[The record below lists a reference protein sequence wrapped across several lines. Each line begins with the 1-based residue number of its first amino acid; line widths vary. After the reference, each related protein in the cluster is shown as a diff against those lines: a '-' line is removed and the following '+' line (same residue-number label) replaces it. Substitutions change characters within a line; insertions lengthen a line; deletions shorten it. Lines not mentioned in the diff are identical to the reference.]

1 MTKVNIKGQ
10 DYEVFRD
17 DLNNPDLAENDGYC
31 ELYDKKICMRQ
42 REFLPGKSEE
52 AKKLREEHVIRHE
65 LIHALAEEC
74 GVSYGDNEN
83 LVDWIAAIIPHVN
96 KAVDQLR
103 KDGVI

>member
-17 DLNNPDLAENDGYC
+17 DLNNRQLAENDGIC
-31 ELYDKKICMRQ
+31 DLYDKKIII
-42 REFLPGKSEE
+42 REIQYLDGDSDR
-52 AKKLREEHVIRHE
+52 AKKYREEHVVRHE

-74 GVSYGDNEN
+74 GVSYGENED

>member
-31 ELYDKKICMRQ
+31 EQLDKRICIRQ

-52 AKKLREEHVIRHE
+52 AKKLREEQTVRHE
-65 LIHALAEEC
+65 LVHALAEEC
-74 GVSYGDNEN
+74 GVDYGYNET

>member
-31 ELYDKKICMRQ
+31 ELLDKRICIRQ
-42 REFLPGKSEE
+42 REFLPGKNEE
-52 AKKLREEHVIRHE
+52 AKKLREEQTVRHE
-65 LIHALAEEC
+65 LVHALAEEC
-74 GVSYGDNEN
+74 GVDYGYNET
-83 LVDWIAAIIPHVN
+83 LVDWIAEIIPHVN

>member
-1 MTKVNIKGQ
+1 M
-10 DYEVFRD
+10 
-17 DLNNPDLAENDGYC
+17 AEHDGYC
-31 ELYDKKICMRQ
+31 ELYDKKICVRHI
-42 REFLPGKSEE
+42 EYLPGKSKE
-52 AKKLREEHVIRHE
+52 AKKLREEHVVRHE

-74 GVSYGDNEN
+74 GVYYGDNEN

>member
-31 ELYDKKICMRQ
+31 ELLDKKICIRQ

-52 AKKLREEHVIRHE
+52 AKKLREEQTVRHE
-65 LIHALAEEC
+65 LVHALAEEC
-74 GVSYGDNEN
+74 GVDYGYNET

>member
-10 DYEVFRD
+10 DYKFERD
-17 DLNNPDLAENDGYC
+17 DLNNPGLATADGYC
-31 ELYDKKICMRQ
+31 MLYGKEICVRERQ
-42 REFLPGKSEE
+42 YLPGDTEKE
-52 AKKLREEHVIRHE
+52 KIYREEHVVRHE
-65 LIHALAEEC
+65 LIHALSEEC
-74 GVSYGDNEN
+74 GVNYGDNED